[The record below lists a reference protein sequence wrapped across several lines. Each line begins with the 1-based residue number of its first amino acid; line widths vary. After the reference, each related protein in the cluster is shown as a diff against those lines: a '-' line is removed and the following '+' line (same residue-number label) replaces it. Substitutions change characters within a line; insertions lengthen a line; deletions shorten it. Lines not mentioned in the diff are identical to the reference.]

1 MLGNFIGGGIGFYL
15 ITLIF
20 RYFAIGRG
28 GSKRQH
34 IGMVWFIALWMV
46 FSSISASTNNII
58 PALSAVF
65 SAPIITI
72 FLSWRY
78 MPDETAPQRT
88 AKQIILRTIFM
99 LVGIFLATL
108 LLIFLLKPL

>member
-1 MLGNFIGGGIGFYL
+1 
-15 ITLIF
+15 
-20 RYFAIGRG
+20 
-28 GSKRQH
+28 
-34 IGMVWFIALWMV
+34 
-46 FSSISASTNNII
+46 
-58 PALSAVF
+58 
-65 SAPIITI
+65 
-72 FLSWRY
+72 LSWRY